1 MEKPLA
7 PLVSPAGESV
17 HPHRADTPSHRGRA
31 LPHAALW
38 GTVLFWGLSFVS
50 SKTILNSG
58 VPPMTMVCIRFVI
71 ATIILNV
78 LLRRF
83 DPTARLRKA
92 DLLPLFL
99 SGLFGVTIYFF
110 FESRGIKLTS
120 ASHASLIIAV
130 IPVATLSVEAIL
142 FRTRITPVTGVGIA
156 LSVLGVGGVVY
167 RPGAEAGTGSLLGDL
182 FMFGACV
189 SWVVYIILSKDLH
202 RRLSELAITAYQS
215 LFGTAFL
222 IPLALLE
229 MKQWV
234 PITLVAGLNLA
245 YLAVFCS
252 ALTNFLYVYALS
264 ALGPIAVSPYINLIP
279 VVGALGGVV
288 LLGES
293 IAWTQVLGGAVIV
306 AGVLLVSRRPPSS
319 TPPQPA
325 TPIEG

>member
-1 MEKPLA
+1 MKKTATRPGDRTLPLLA
-7 PLVSPAGESV
+7 V
-17 HPHRADTPSHRGRA
+17 
-31 LPHAALW
+31 W

-71 ATIILNV
+71 ATVVLNV
-78 LLRRF
+78 FLRRI
-83 DPTARLRKA
+83 DPAARLRKK
-92 DLLPLFL
+92 DILPLAV

-130 IPVATLSVEAIL
+130 IPVVTLLAEAL
-142 FRTRITPVTGVGIA
+142 FFRTRISWLTIAGIL
-156 LSVLGVGGVVY
+156 LSVVGVVFVVW
-167 RPGAEAGTGSLLGDL
+167 RPGSGGDGKGTLLGDL
-182 FMFGACV
+182 FMFGACI

-202 RRLSELAITAYQS
+202 KRLSEIAITAYQS

-229 MKQWV
+229 MHQWV
-234 PITLVAGLNLA
+234 PITLAAGLNLA
-245 YLAVFCS
+245 YLAIFCS
-252 ALTNFLYVYALS
+252 ALSNFLYVYALS
-264 ALGPIAVSPYINLIP
+264 RLGPIAVSPYINLIP
-279 VVGALGGVV
+279 VVGVIGGVV

-293 IAWTQVLGGAVIV
+293 LVWSQVAGGIVIL
-306 AGVLLVSRRPPSS
+306 AGVLLVSRKQRSV
-319 TPPQPA
+319 